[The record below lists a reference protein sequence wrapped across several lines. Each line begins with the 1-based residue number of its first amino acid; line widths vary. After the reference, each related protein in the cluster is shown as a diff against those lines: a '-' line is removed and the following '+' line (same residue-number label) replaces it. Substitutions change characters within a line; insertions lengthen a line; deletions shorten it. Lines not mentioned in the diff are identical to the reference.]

1 MSEKFNLWKVSTRN
15 KKSVVEVEIFRN
27 GDQEISKETGWRWGY
42 VTLIV
47 PDGVDLVAELNPE
60 ANEQVEVDDLGYDIH
75 DRDLDDGCWEEWK
88 YGDLDSETVSE
99 IEAAYEEDWTE
110 GIENLGW
117 LSWDGL
123 LYFNGPLDVEN
134 LGEYTEPEYDEDEEE
149 DDED

>member
-1 MSEKFNLWKVSTRN
+1 MSDKFNLWKVSTRN

-123 LYFNGPLDVEN
+123 MYFTGPLDVEN
-134 LGEYTEPEYDEDEEE
+134 LGEYTERSEEHTSE
-149 DDED
+149 LQSH